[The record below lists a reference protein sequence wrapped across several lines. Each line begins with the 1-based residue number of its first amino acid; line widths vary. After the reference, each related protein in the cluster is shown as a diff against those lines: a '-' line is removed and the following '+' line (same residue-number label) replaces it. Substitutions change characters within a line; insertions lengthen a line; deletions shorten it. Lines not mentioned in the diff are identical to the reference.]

1 MNEIIIMTV
10 GETSIHRFSKLLVA
24 VRMLD
29 WSLFQH
35 LGPFAGTH
43 SERMDSPSQGNGEKL
58 FPPIYLFI
66 KYHIRRYNVEYNKYL
81 LIADVFLSFIPT

>member
-29 WSLFQH
+29 WSLLQH

-43 SERMDSPSQGNGEKL
+43 SERMDSPSQVNL
-58 FPPIYLFI
+58 VHHNICIYI
-66 KYHIRRYNVEYNKYL
+66 KCHIRRYKVEYNK
-81 LIADVFLSFIPT
+81 

>member
-29 WSLFQH
+29 WSLLQH
-35 LGPFAGTH
+35 LGPFAGKH
-43 SERMDSPSQGNGEKL
+43 SERMDSPSQGNGENY
-58 FPPIYLFI
+58 FPQYMYILNVI
-66 KYHIRRYNVEYNKYL
+66 SGDIR
-81 LIADVFLSFIPT
+81 